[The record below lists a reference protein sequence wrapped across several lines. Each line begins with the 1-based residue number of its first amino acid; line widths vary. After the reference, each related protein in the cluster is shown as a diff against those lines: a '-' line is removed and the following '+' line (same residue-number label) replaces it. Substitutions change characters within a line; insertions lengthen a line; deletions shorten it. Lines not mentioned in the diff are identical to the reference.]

1 MEYKLGNSN
10 RIYSQGETRELICPD
25 CNCKVKFS
33 VFTNFEARLIAKFPL
48 LKTGNVYF
56 AVCPNCASVFGIDPS
71 KGHSFRNG
79 EDLSI
84 GNFDLQR
91 LEKFD
96 V

>member
-1 MEYKLGNSN
+1 MEYKLGNSD
-10 RIYSQGETRELICPD
+10 RIYSHGETMALVCPK
-25 CNCKVKFS
+25 CNCKAKFP

-56 AVCPNCASVFGIDPS
+56 TVCPNCAAVFGIDAS

-79 EDLSI
+79 EELAI
-84 GNFDLQR
+84 GNFDLQE
-91 LEKFD
+91 LELFD